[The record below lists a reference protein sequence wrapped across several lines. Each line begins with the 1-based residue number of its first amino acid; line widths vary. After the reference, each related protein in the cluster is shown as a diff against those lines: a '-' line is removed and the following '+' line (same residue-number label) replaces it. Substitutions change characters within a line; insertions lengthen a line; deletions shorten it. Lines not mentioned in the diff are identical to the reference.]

1 MTGFVSLV
9 GAGPWDPE
17 LITLAGRDRLA
28 RAQCVIADYLVNPAL
43 LVHCKDGCEVHQR
56 ITGPSGRVELEQ
68 AATNALMLERARAGL
83 HVVRLK
89 GGDPCMFGRGGEEAQ
104 VLVRAGIPFELV
116 PGVSAP
122 IAAPQYAGIAV
133 THRDHTP
140 AVTFVSGWEAY
151 DKAGLAVQWEHL
163 ARSAGTIVLL
173 MGVRN
178 ARDNAARLVA
188 AGRDPSTPTAAIR
201 WGTRGIQRTVVATLG
216 TIADAIERE
225 GLRAPAVLVVG
236 DVVDLRRELAWFEQ
250 RPLFGKRVVVT
261 KSAPG
266 SLTLASA
273 LGRAGADVAI
283 VPCLAIAPPEDPAA
297 FDRAVQNV
305 ANHNGVIVSSP
316 AAADALLAALVRV
329 GLDARA
335 LAGRQVAAIGEG
347 TAAALRRGG
356 LLADLVPEQSSS
368 EGLVRALADREWL
381 DRAWLHVRAAEGRDV
396 LRDAIAEAGGRYA
409 VAASHR
415 TVRPPVHAA
424 VLAGLR
430 PTDEGGEGFDVVCL
444 SSGRAA
450 KHLLATL
457 GDAWGEAVA
466 RARLG
471 AAALVAVGPPTAAAI
486 TSLGLRVAAIA
497 ESPDDDAM
505 VAAVTDAARSTFPP
519 RA

>member
-1 MTGFVSLV
+1 MSGFVSLV

-17 LITLAGRDRLA
+17 LLTLAGRDRLA
-28 RAQCVIADYLVNPAL
+28 NAQCVIADYLVNPAL
-43 LVHCKDGCEVHQR
+43 MLHCPDDCEVHQR
-56 ITGPSGRVELEQ
+56 EAGPSGRVVLEQ

-83 HVVRLK
+83 RVVRLK

-163 ARSAGTIVLL
+163 ARSAGTLVLL

-188 AGRDPSTPTAAIR
+188 AGRDASTPTAAIR

-236 DVVDLRRELAWFEQ
+236 DVVDLRQEIAWFED

-261 KSAPG
+261 RTKGGAS
-266 SLTLASA
+266 SLATA
-273 LGRAGADVAI
+273 LGRAGADVAV
-283 VPCLAIAPPEDPAA
+283 VPCLAIAPPADPAA

-305 ANHNGVIVSSP
+305 GGHNGVIVSSP
-316 AAADALLAALVRV
+316 AAAEAFLAALLRV
-329 GLDARA
+329 GLDVRA
-335 LAGRQVAAIGEG
+335 LAGRQVAAIGDV
-347 TAAALRRGG
+347 TAAVLRAGG
-356 LLADLVPEQSSS
+356 LVADLVPERASS
-368 EGLVRALADREWL
+368 EGLAAALADRDWL
-381 DRAWLHVRAAEGRDV
+381 DRAWLHVRADVGRDV
-396 LRDAIAEAGGRYA
+396 LRTAIGEAGGRYA

-415 TVRPPVHAA
+415 TVRPAVHAA

-430 PTDEGGEGFDVVCL
+430 SPDDGGEGFDAVCL
-444 SSGRAA
+444 SSGKAA
-450 KHLLATL
+450 TNLLATL
-457 GDAWGEAVA
+457 GEAWGEATA

-471 AAALVAVGPPTAAAI
+471 AAAIVAAGEPTAAA
-486 TSLGLRVAAIA
+486 TRALGLEVAAIA
-497 ESPDDDAM
+497 EAPGDTAM
-505 VAAVTDAARSTFPP
+505 VAAVAKALG
-519 RA
+519 RAP

>member
-1 MTGFVSLV
+1 MVGFVSLV

-17 LITLAGRDRLA
+17 LLTLAGRDRLA

-43 LVHCKDGCEVHQR
+43 LVHCPSDCEVHQR
-56 ITGPSGRVELEQ
+56 TTGPSGRVELEQ

-83 HVVRLK
+83 RVVRLK

-104 VLVRAGIPFELV
+104 VLVRAGIAFELV

-188 AGRDPSTPTAAIR
+188 AGRDASTPTAAIR

-225 GLRAPAVLVVG
+225 GLRAPAVLVIG
-236 DVVDLRRELAWFEQ
+236 DVVDLRHEIAWFEQ

-283 VPCLAIAPPEDPAA
+283 VPCLATVPPSDPAA
-297 FDRAVQNV
+297 FDHASEFDAVVVSTCEHTHAIATMLALKHKKHVYCEKPLTHNV
-305 ANHNGVIVSSP
+305 YEARKIRE
-316 AAADALLAALVRV
+316 AAAAAGVVTQMGIQMHATENYRRVVELVQ
-329 GLDARA
+329 G
-335 LAGRQVAAIGEG
+335 GAIGPVHE
-347 TAAALRRGG
+347 AH
-356 LLADLVPEQSSS
+356 VWVS
-368 EGLVRALADREWL
+368 
-381 DRAWLHVRAAEGRDV
+381 RAWGLQSKEAS
-396 LRDAIAEAGGRYA
+396 DANKDRVFVTE
-409 VAASHR
+409 
-415 TVRPPVHAA
+415 RPPGMPVP
-424 VLAGLR
+424 AGLNWDLWLGPAPAR
-430 PTDEGGEGFDVVCL
+430 PFNEVYVPGPKWYRWWDFGNGTMSD
-444 SSGRAA
+444 
-450 KHLLATL
+450 L
-457 GDAWGEAVA
+457 GSHWNDSPV
-466 RARLG
+466 LG
-471 AAALVAVGPPTAAAI
+471 AAV
-486 TSLGLRVAAIA
+486 
-497 ESPDDDAM
+497 ESPAHRRGVRAEGASGDC
-505 VAAVTDAARSTFPP
+505 TRHHAR
-519 RA
+519 RL